1 MARGS
6 KTPPLRRAGA
16 ERMLK
21 LPKKQMS
28 YRVTD
33 LSTNGPTDEETYRSY
48 GMGQKYSNTS
58 IMNMNRIR
66 IVGKELYIFCLSVF

>member
-1 MARGS
+1 
-6 KTPPLRRAGA
+6 
-16 ERMLK
+16 
-21 LPKKQMS
+21 MS

-58 IMNMNRIR
+58 IMNINRIR
-66 IVGKELYIFCLSVF
+66 IVGKELYIKGGQQSQHNFFILYSFSGQPWDNFPKI